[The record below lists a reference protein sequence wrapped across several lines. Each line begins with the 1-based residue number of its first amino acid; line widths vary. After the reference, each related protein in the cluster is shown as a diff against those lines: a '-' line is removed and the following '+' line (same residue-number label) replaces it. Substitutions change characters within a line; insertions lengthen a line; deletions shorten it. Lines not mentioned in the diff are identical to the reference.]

1 MILNK
6 KYYINKKHDYKYLV
20 RQNLRDAQNFSGWL
34 MNFAPTGNLNLK
46 FEKSLPQEDSTNL
59 TKSFWNIDGSRIEI
73 KDSLTFSLEA
83 RRSTPVEHLDSEW
96 SEEELLFLI
105 NKAISDGRRNKV
117 YKDEYIPLR
126 SYPSGGAQYPIKI
139 FIIVNKDMGYFKK
152 NHSYKIHADLGMI
165 SEIDQVN
172 FKFEEIFAISHFNKE
187 ISEETKK
194 LSFAIVLDMNLKHS
208 FKKYK
213 YCSRQLAMI
222 EAGHIGQNL
231 QLVSTAMGKKS
242 LPNGGILSDVTKE
255 AIGLSDSQDDIV
267 IYGVAF

>member
-126 SYPSGGAQYPIKI
+126 SYPSGGAQ
-139 FIIVNKDMGYFKK
+139 
-152 NHSYKIHADLGMI
+152 
-165 SEIDQVN
+165 
-172 FKFEEIFAISHFNKE
+172 
-187 ISEETKK
+187 
-194 LSFAIVLDMNLKHS
+194 
-208 FKKYK
+208 
-213 YCSRQLAMI
+213 
-222 EAGHIGQNL
+222 
-231 QLVSTAMGKKS
+231 
-242 LPNGGILSDVTKE
+242 
-255 AIGLSDSQDDIV
+255 
-267 IYGVAF
+267 

>member
-1 MILNK
+1 
-6 KYYINKKHDYKYLV
+6 
-20 RQNLRDAQNFSGWL
+20 
-34 MNFAPTGNLNLK
+34 
-46 FEKSLPQEDSTNL
+46 
-59 TKSFWNIDGSRIEI
+59 
-73 KDSLTFSLEA
+73 
-83 RRSTPVEHLDSEW
+83 
-96 SEEELLFLI
+96 
-105 NKAISDGRRNKV
+105 
-117 YKDEYIPLR
+117 
-126 SYPSGGAQYPIKI
+126 
-139 FIIVNKDMGYFKK
+139 MGYFKK

-213 YCSRQLAMI
+213 YYSRQLAMI